1 MFDDVIDDDGEVG
14 RVVCEKCGNDL
25 GPIQPLRETLT
36 FCVTCQKWVGNDGR
50 EHQIRREVKK
60 DGRKADVAAG
70 DGQSE
75 EKKGRTKKH
84 KKPRRRI
91 KCV

>member
-60 DGRKADVAAG
+60 DGRKADVAV
-70 DGQSE
+70 DLEQQS
-75 EKKGRTKKH
+75 KKKSRTKK
-84 KKPRRRI
+84 RRRTV
-91 KCV
+91 KCF